1 LTRLLLQVPFNLV
14 VPSLSMLANIYLMLV
29 LDVHTW
35 IRFIVWMLL
44 GMIIYLLYG
53 LRHSEVKKRRT
64 TQKSGVEVS
73 SIYTMAMQ

>member
-1 LTRLLLQVPFNLV
+1 M
-14 VPSLSMLANIYLMLV
+14 LSNIYLMLA
-29 LDVHTW
+29 LEVHTW

-53 LRHSEVKKRRT
+53 LRHSEVKKRKKA
-64 TQKSGVEVS
+64 QKSGVEVS